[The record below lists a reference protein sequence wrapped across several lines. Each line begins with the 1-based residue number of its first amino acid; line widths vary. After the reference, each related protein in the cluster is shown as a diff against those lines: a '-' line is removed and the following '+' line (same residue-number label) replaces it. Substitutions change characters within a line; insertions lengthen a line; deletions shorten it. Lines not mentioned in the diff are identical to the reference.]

1 MYNEGTIIALSSPPG
16 SGAIAIIRLSGEKA
30 ISKTDIFF
38 KSKSGKK
45 LKHSDG
51 YSISYGDLVEGDE
64 VIDEVVVCVYKAPH
78 SYTGENII
86 EISCHGSNY
95 IQQRIISLFTNSG
108 VRLANPGEF
117 TLRAYLNNK
126 KDLSQAEAVSDLI
139 ASESKEAHRI
149 AMEQMR
155 GGYSDE
161 IEVLREKL
169 IHFKSLIELELDF
182 SEEDVE
188 FADKSD
194 LKSLL
199 NELESKLSSLIESFS
214 YGNVIKEGVTVTIA
228 GKPNAGK
235 SSLLNAIVNEDKAI
249 VSDIPGTTRDA
260 IEDVTT
266 INGIKFRFIDTAGIR
281 ETSDK
286 IESIGVEK
294 AKSKIGTSRILIYL
308 FDRLDITE
316 KEIIKEGV
324 TVTIAGK
331 PNAGKSSLLNAIVN
345 EDKAI
350 VSDIPGTTRDAIED
364 VTTINGI
371 KFRFIDTAG
380 IRETSDKIES
390 IGVEKAKSKIGTSRI
405 LIYLFDRSDITEKE
419 LIKEVKSYE
428 RDDLQIYLVENKIDV
443 LKYSDTDSYKE
454 NIKPLINQNNIT
466 FHRISALNIDLVSEL
481 KEMISKNLNLS
492 SQSNIIISN
501 SRHLEALNNSLKAID
516 SVKSGLK
523 DGLSGDLL
531 SIDLND
537 AIINMSII
545 TGKIDIDQ
553 DILGSIFSK
562 FCIGK

>member
-16 SGAIAIIRLSGEKA
+16 SGAIAIIRLSGDDA
-30 ISKTDIFF
+30 ISKTDLFF

-45 LKHSDG
+45 LAECSG
-51 YSISYGDLVEGDE
+51 YSISYGDLIENDE
-64 VIDEVVVCVYKAPH
+64 VIDEVVVSIYKTPH
-78 SYTGENII
+78 SYTGENVI

-95 IQQRIISLFTNSG
+95 IQQRILTLFTDAD
-108 VRLANPGEF
+108 VRLASPGEF

-126 KDLSQAEAVSDLI
+126 KDLSQAEAVGDLI
-139 ASESKEAHRI
+139 ASESKEEHRV

-188 FADKSD
+188 FADRSD
-194 LKSLL
+194 LKTLL
-199 NELESKLSSLIESFS
+199 EELDSKLSSLIESFT

-249 VSDIPGTTRDA
+249 VSNIPGTTRDT

-266 INGIKFRFIDTAGIR
+266 INGVKYRFIDTAGIR
-281 ETSDK
+281 ETSDE
-286 IESIGVEK
+286 IESIGVAR
-294 AKSKIGTSRILIYL
+294 AKSKIDS
-308 FDRLDITE
+308 
-316 KEIIKEGV
+316 
-324 TVTIAGK
+324 
-331 PNAGKSSLLNAIVN
+331 
-345 EDKAI
+345 
-350 VSDIPGTTRDAIED
+350 
-364 VTTINGI
+364 
-371 KFRFIDTAG
+371 
-380 IRETSDKIES
+380 
-390 IGVEKAKSKIGTSRI
+390 SRI

-419 LIKEVKSYE
+419 LIKEVKSYLRE
-428 RDDLQIYLVENKIDV
+428 DLQVCLVENKID
-443 LKYSDTDSYKE
+443 LLSNLNTDTYKE
-454 NIKPLINQNNIT
+454 NIKSLINEENVT
-466 FHRISALNIDLVSEL
+466 FYRISALDSDLVSGL
-481 KEMISKNLNLS
+481 KELISNNLKLS
-492 SQSNIIISN
+492 SQSNIIITN
-501 SRHLEALNNSLKAID
+501 SRHLEALNNSLKAIE
-516 SVKSGLK
+516 SVKKGLK
-523 DGLSGDLL
+523 EGLSGDLL

-537 AIINMSII
+537 AIINISII

>member
-1 MYNEGTIIALSSPPG
+1 MMYNEGTIIALSSAPG
-16 SGAIAIIRLSGEKA
+16 SGAIAIIRLSGEDA
-30 ISKTDIFF
+30 ISKTDLFF

-45 LKHSDG
+45 LSKSSG
-51 YSISYGDLVEGDE
+51 YSISYGDLVDNDE
-64 VIDEVVVCVYKAPH
+64 IIDEVVVSVYKAPH

-86 EISCHGSNY
+86 EISCHGSVY
-95 IQQRIISLFTNSG
+95 IQQRILTLFTDAG
-108 VRLANPGEF
+108 VRLASPGEF

-188 FADKSD
+188 FADRSD

-214 YGNVIKEGVTVTIA
+214 YGNV
-228 GKPNAGK
+228 
-235 SSLLNAIVNEDKAI
+235 
-249 VSDIPGTTRDA
+249 
-260 IEDVTT
+260 
-266 INGIKFRFIDTAGIR
+266 
-281 ETSDK
+281 
-286 IESIGVEK
+286 
-294 AKSKIGTSRILIYL
+294 
-308 FDRLDITE
+308 
-316 KEIIKEGV
+316 IKEGV

-428 RDDLQIYLVENKIDV
+428 RDDLQIYLVENKID
-443 LKYSDTDSYKE
+443 LLNASNTDSYKE
-454 NIKPLINQNNIT
+454 NIKSLINQKNIT
-466 FHRISALNIDLVSEL
+466 FHRISALNSDLVSEL

-492 SQSNIIISN
+492 SQSNTIISN
-501 SRHLEALNNSLKAID
+501 SRHLEALNNSLKAIK

-537 AIINMSII
+537 AIINISII

>member
-16 SGAIAIIRLSGEKA
+16 SGAIAIIRLSGEEA

-45 LKHSDG
+45 LKQSYG

-188 FADKSD
+188 FADRSD

-214 YGNVIKEGVTVTIA
+214 YGNV
-228 GKPNAGK
+228 
-235 SSLLNAIVNEDKAI
+235 
-249 VSDIPGTTRDA
+249 
-260 IEDVTT
+260 
-266 INGIKFRFIDTAGIR
+266 
-281 ETSDK
+281 
-286 IESIGVEK
+286 
-294 AKSKIGTSRILIYL
+294 
-308 FDRLDITE
+308 
-316 KEIIKEGV
+316 IKEGV

-428 RDDLQIYLVENKIDV
+428 RDDLQIYLVENKIDL

>member
-30 ISKTDIFF
+30 ISKTDMFF
-38 KSKSGKK
+38 KSKSGKI
-45 LKHSDG
+45 LTQCEG

-64 VIDEVVVCVYKAPH
+64 VIDEVVISLYKAPH
-78 SYTGENII
+78 SYTGENVI
-86 EISCHGSNY
+86 EISCHGSKY

-108 VRLANPGEF
+108 VRLASPGEF
-117 TLRAYLNNK
+117 SLRAYLNNK

-139 ASESKEAHRI
+139 ASESKEAHKI

-188 FADKSD
+188 FADRSD

-316 KEIIKEGV
+316 KEIIKE
-324 TVTIAGK
+324 I
-331 PNAGKSSLLNAIVN
+331 
-345 EDKAI
+345 
-350 VSDIPGTTRDAIED
+350 
-364 VTTINGI
+364 
-371 KFRFIDTAG
+371 
-380 IRETSDKIES
+380 
-390 IGVEKAKSKIGTSRI
+390 
-405 LIYLFDRSDITEKE
+405 
-419 LIKEVKSYE
+419 KSYE
-428 RDDLQIYLVENKIDV
+428 RDDLQIYLVENKIDL
-443 LKYSDTDSYKE
+443 LKYSNTDSYKE
-454 NIKPLINQNNIT
+454 NIKSLINQNNIT
-466 FHRISALNIDLVSEL
+466 FLRISALNSELVSEL
-481 KEMISKNLNLS
+481 KDMISKNLNLS

-523 DGLSGDLL
+523 EGLSGDLL

-537 AIINMSII
+537 AIINISII

>member
-16 SGAIAIIRLSGEKA
+16 SGAIAIIRISGEEA

-45 LKHSDG
+45 LKQCKG
-51 YSISYGDLVEGDE
+51 YTISYGYLVENE
-64 VIDEVVVCVYKAPH
+64 EIIDEVVVSLYKGPH

-95 IQQRIISLFTNSG
+95 IQQKIISLFTKSG

-182 SEEDVE
+182 SMEDVE
-188 FADKSD
+188 FADRGD

-199 NELESKLSSLIESFS
+199 NELERKLSSLIESFT
-214 YGNVIKEGVTVTIA
+214 YGNVIKDGITVTIA

-260 IEDVTT
+260 IEDVTI

-281 ETSDK
+281 KTSDK

-294 AKSKIGTSRILIYL
+294 AKSKIDS
-308 FDRLDITE
+308 
-316 KEIIKEGV
+316 
-324 TVTIAGK
+324 
-331 PNAGKSSLLNAIVN
+331 
-345 EDKAI
+345 
-350 VSDIPGTTRDAIED
+350 
-364 VTTINGI
+364 
-371 KFRFIDTAG
+371 
-380 IRETSDKIES
+380 
-390 IGVEKAKSKIGTSRI
+390 SRI
-405 LIYLFDRSDITEKE
+405 LIYLFDRSDIKEKD
-419 LIKEVKSYE
+419 LIKEVKSYK
-428 RDDLQIYLVENKIDV
+428 RDNLQIYLVENKIDLLNT
-443 LKYSDTDSYKE
+443 LKTDSYKE
-454 NIKPLINQNNIT
+454 NIKSLINENNIT
-466 FHRISALNIDLVSEL
+466 FYRISALNSDIVSKL
-481 KEMISKNLNLS
+481 KELISKNLNVS
-492 SQSNIIISN
+492 SQSNIVISN
-501 SRHLEALNNSLKAID
+501 SRHLEALNNSLKAIN
-516 SVKSGLK
+516 SVKIGLK
-523 DGLSGDLL
+523 DRLSGDLL
-531 SIDLND
+531 SVDLND
-537 AIINMSII
+537 AIINISII

>member
-16 SGAIAIIRLSGEKA
+16 SGAIAIIRLSGDDA
-30 ISKTDIFF
+30 ISKTDLFF

-45 LKHSDG
+45 LAECSG
-51 YSISYGDLVEGDE
+51 YSISYGDLIENDE
-64 VIDEVVVCVYKAPH
+64 VIDEVVVSIYKTPH
-78 SYTGENII
+78 SYTGENVI

-95 IQQRIISLFTNSG
+95 IQQRILTLFTDAD
-108 VRLANPGEF
+108 VRLASPGEF

-126 KDLSQAEAVSDLI
+126 KDLSQAEAVGDLI
-139 ASESKEAHRI
+139 ASESKEEHRV

-188 FADKSD
+188 FADRSD
-194 LKSLL
+194 LKTLL
-199 NELESKLSSLIESFS
+199 EELDSKLSSLIESFT

-249 VSDIPGTTRDA
+249 VSNIPGTTRDT

-266 INGIKFRFIDTAGIR
+266 INGVKYRFIDTAGIR
-281 ETSDK
+281 ETSDE
-286 IESIGVEK
+286 IESIGVAR
-294 AKSKIGTSRILIYL
+294 AKSKIDS
-308 FDRLDITE
+308 
-316 KEIIKEGV
+316 
-324 TVTIAGK
+324 
-331 PNAGKSSLLNAIVN
+331 
-345 EDKAI
+345 
-350 VSDIPGTTRDAIED
+350 
-364 VTTINGI
+364 
-371 KFRFIDTAG
+371 
-380 IRETSDKIES
+380 
-390 IGVEKAKSKIGTSRI
+390 SRI

-419 LIKEVKSYE
+419 LIKEVKSYLRE
-428 RDDLQIYLVENKIDV
+428 DLQVCLVENKID
-443 LKYSDTDSYKE
+443 LLSNLNTDTYKE
-454 NIKPLINQNNIT
+454 NIKSLINEENVT
-466 FHRISALNIDLVSEL
+466 FYRISALDSDLVSGL
-481 KEMISKNLNLS
+481 KELISNNLKLS
-492 SQSNIIISN
+492 SQSNIIITN
-501 SRHLEALNNSLKAID
+501 SRHLEALSNSLKAIE
-516 SVKSGLK
+516 SVKKGLK
-523 DGLSGDLL
+523 EGLSGDLL

-537 AIINMSII
+537 AIINISII

>member
-16 SGAIAIIRLSGEKA
+16 SGAIAIIRLSGEEA

-45 LKHSDG
+45 LKKSDG

-64 VIDEVVVCVYKAPH
+64 VIDEVVVSVYKAPH

-188 FADKSD
+188 FADRSD

-214 YGNVIKEGVTVTIA
+214 YGNV
-228 GKPNAGK
+228 
-235 SSLLNAIVNEDKAI
+235 
-249 VSDIPGTTRDA
+249 
-260 IEDVTT
+260 
-266 INGIKFRFIDTAGIR
+266 
-281 ETSDK
+281 
-286 IESIGVEK
+286 
-294 AKSKIGTSRILIYL
+294 
-308 FDRLDITE
+308 
-316 KEIIKEGV
+316 IKEGV

-428 RDDLQIYLVENKIDV
+428 RDDLQIYLVENKIDL
-443 LKYSDTDSYKE
+443 LKYSNTDSYKE
-454 NIKPLINQNNIT
+454 NIKSLINEKNIT
-466 FHRISALNIDLVSEL
+466 FHRISALNSDLVSEL
-481 KEMISKNLNLS
+481 KEMISKNINLS

-537 AIINMSII
+537 AIINISII